1 VNLQPHQWKRL
12 LLAAQQTVDATVRDL
27 PTPLRQRAKQ
37 VPITFEST
45 PGDDLLRDGVE
56 ADTLGLFVGS
66 AFPDELANPDPL
78 PAHILLFLENLW
90 DYARHDA
97 PTFREEVRR
106 TLLHELGHYLGL
118 DEDALADRDLD

>member
-1 VNLQPHQWKRL
+1 
-12 LLAAQQTVDATVRDL
+12 VDATVRDL

-78 PAHILLFLENLW
+78 PRTSCFSSRTSGITPATTPPPS
-90 DYARHDA
+90 ARRCGGPCCMNWA
-97 PTFREEVRR
+97 TTWVWTRIN
-106 TLLHELGHYLGL
+106 
-118 DEDALADRDLD
+118 